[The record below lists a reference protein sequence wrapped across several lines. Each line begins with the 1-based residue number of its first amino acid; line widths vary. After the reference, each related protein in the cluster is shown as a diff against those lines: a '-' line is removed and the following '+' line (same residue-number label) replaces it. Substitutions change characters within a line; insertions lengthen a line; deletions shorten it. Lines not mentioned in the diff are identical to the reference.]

1 MPRRPRVWIR
11 VVAAGLGDSPSVRT
25 FTLLAAAEAGQGCS
39 CTAECTCIN
48 SSWWGGKMFQQIS
61 QPRHPFT
68 TALQRSQST
77 FGLQG
82 LDFLGKTGGLVLL
95 LECSECVTAVDV
107 LSLYKGGLE
116 LEIWPIH
123 DGCSIGTRSSAR
135 MFHSRHPLLLIHNTY
150 WYKNLMEECQPL
162 SLLPAHHSP
171 CCLCQPRSELW
182 LDHQDSLGQ
191 GWEHGLYFSWAGL
204 IVCQDWECSTLPW
217 TQGRTAQYWGRAI
230 STLVL
235 PRVCRNSFFLSAW
248 QEAVMCFQD
257 TFSHQLPFS
266 HLVQLVGVFEV
277 KSVNLGKIQTP
288 LTTGSWSSIAVQKL
302 LSKSRYYISHY
313 SSVTWPHDPFMRA
326 KVF

>member
-1 MPRRPRVWIR
+1 MWIR

-95 LECSECVTAVDV
+95 LECSECFTAVDV

-123 DGCSIGTRSSAR
+123 DGCSIGTRSSA
-135 MFHSRHPLLLIHNTY
+135 
-150 WYKNLMEECQPL
+150 
-162 SLLPAHHSP
+162 
-171 CCLCQPRSELW
+171 
-182 LDHQDSLGQ
+182 
-191 GWEHGLYFSWAGL
+191 
-204 IVCQDWECSTLPW
+204 
-217 TQGRTAQYWGRAI
+217 
-230 STLVL
+230 
-235 PRVCRNSFFLSAW
+235 
-248 QEAVMCFQD
+248 
-257 TFSHQLPFS
+257 
-266 HLVQLVGVFEV
+266 
-277 KSVNLGKIQTP
+277 
-288 LTTGSWSSIAVQKL
+288 
-302 LSKSRYYISHY
+302 
-313 SSVTWPHDPFMRA
+313 
-326 KVF
+326 